1 MKPEKKT
8 ARIVGV
14 LIILALASSLMSG
27 NFLESLI
34 GSERPQDYL
43 GAVSANETQVF
54 IGVLLL
60 LTLTASV
67 VAIPIVM
74 FPIFKQHNESIAL
87 GYVGARIFEG
97 ITDFIIAITPLLLV
111 TLSLEFV
118 NAGAPVDSYFQTA
131 GALLLALRDWVGIL
145 ENVPYSLGVLMF
157 SYLLYQSKLVPRWL
171 AVWGLIGGTIM
182 LTRVPISMF
191 ILDPLSPYH
200 EWTALLAIPII
211 VNELVLAGWLIV
223 KGFNSS
229 GE

>member
-1 MKPEKKT
+1 MNSQQKT

-27 NFLESLI
+27 SFLESLI

-43 GAVSANETQVF
+43 GAVSANETQVL

-74 FPIFKQHNESIAL
+74 FPIFKQHNESLAL

-97 ITDFIIAITPLLLV
+97 FSDAILAISPLLLV

-118 NAGAPVDSYFQTA
+118 SAGAPVDSYFQTA
-131 GALLLALRDWVGIL
+131 GALLLALRDWIGVL
-145 ENVPYSLGVLMF
+145 ENIPYCLGVMMF

-171 AVWGLIGGTIM
+171 SIWGLIGGIVL
-182 LTRVPISMF
+182 LTRVPLSMF
-191 ILDPLSPYH
+191 VFDPLT
-200 EWTALLAIPII
+200 TAILAIPII
-211 VNELVLAGWLIV
+211 MNELVLAGWLIV

>member
-1 MKPEKKT
+1 MNSEQRT

-14 LIILALASSLMSG
+14 LILLALASSLMSG
-27 NFLESLI
+27 VFLGSLTV
-34 GSERPQDYL
+34 PNYL
-43 GAVSANETQVF
+43 EAISANENLVF
-54 IGVLLL
+54 IGVLLT

-74 FPIFKQHNESIAL
+74 FPLFKKHNESLAL

-97 ITDFIIAITPLLLV
+97 FSDFILAISPLLLV
-111 TLSLEFV
+111 TLSWEYGA
-118 NAGAPVDSYFQTA
+118 AGAPVDSFFPVA
-131 GALLLALRDWVGIL
+131 GTLLLGLRDWIGIL
-145 ENVPYSLGVLMF
+145 ENVPFSLGVLIF
-157 SYLLYQSKLVPRWL
+157 SYLLYRSKLVPRWL